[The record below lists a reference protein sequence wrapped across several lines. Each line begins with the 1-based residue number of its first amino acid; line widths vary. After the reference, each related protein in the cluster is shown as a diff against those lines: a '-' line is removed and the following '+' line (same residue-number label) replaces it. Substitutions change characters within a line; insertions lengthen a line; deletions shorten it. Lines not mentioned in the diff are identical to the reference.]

1 VQASLYCADFDSL
14 GDVSSSGMAGSYD
27 SFIFN
32 FLRNFH
38 TDFHS
43 RWTNLH
49 SPPALNK
56 DSFSFTHPHQHLLLF
71 IFLMMAILT
80 GVRWNLNGVLIC
92 ISLMARMLNIFSCTY
107 WSFRLLHLKNIWQRF
122 SCLFALFIV
131 SFTMQNLLNLSL
143 SHLSIPARFL
153 SYWSSIEKILCMSVS

>member
-107 WSFRLLHLKNIWQRF
+107 WSFRLLHLKNV
-122 SCLFALFIV
+122 CLPIYCLDYLLFV
-131 SFTMQNLLNLSL
+131 RVFLLL
-143 SHLSIPARFL
+143 F
-153 SYWSSIEKILCMSVS
+153 CF